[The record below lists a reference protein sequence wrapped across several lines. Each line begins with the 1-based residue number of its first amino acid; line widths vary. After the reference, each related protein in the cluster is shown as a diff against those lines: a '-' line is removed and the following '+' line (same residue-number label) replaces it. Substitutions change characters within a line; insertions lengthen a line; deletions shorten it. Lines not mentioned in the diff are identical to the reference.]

1 MQNLGPLPPGAWL
14 SLVVLAGCGLDE
26 SVTVSYAGAAP
37 YPKQLLAVSL
47 GDQRLA
53 GKEFEVLPDR
63 SSLGIHT
70 VVPGGRTA
78 AVVISLV
85 SGLDTLGVLTSE
97 IPVRKG
103 QRLTLQIWAGGLPA
117 TLASSCAT
125 RIGPVAIRGG
135 PATDSLAAR
144 WYQSD
149 PTDFVGPC

>member
-1 MQNLGPLPPGAWL
+1 MPRPVPPLGVWPF
-14 SLVVLAGCGLDE
+14 LAAVTGCGLDE
-26 SVTVSYAGAAP
+26 SATVSYAGSGS
-37 YPKQLLAVSL
+37 YPKEFLAVSL

-53 GKEFEVLPDR
+53 GKEFETLSDR
-63 SSLGIHT
+63 SSLGIET
-70 VVPGGRTA
+70 LVPGGRTA

-85 SGLDTLGVLTSE
+85 SGLDTLGVLRSE

-103 QRLTLQIWAGGLPA
+103 QRLTLQIWAGALPA
-117 TLASSCAT
+117 TLGSACAT
-125 RIGPVAIRGG
+125 RIGPVPIRGG